1 MFLPPSGDGLPAK
14 EGRAKEQSGQK
25 EFLNAHCA
33 SEDSFLGQ
41 GPLDPVFHLRFP
53 SSRINSYVPTT
64 FSTFVRPRHTWRIV
78 RRSPPSAPRKDP
90 HFS

>member
-53 SSRINSYVPTT
+53 
-64 FSTFVRPRHTWRIV
+64 
-78 RRSPPSAPRKDP
+78 PS
-90 HFS
+90 